1 MDEEIVLCAAS
12 AYEQKFY
19 MNPEFESLPES
30 VRQELQI
37 MCVLYTED
45 VGGILMVVF
54 DENGNLEL
62 QVDHE
67 ENDFAFDEIGS
78 VLKIKEL
85 QQTKRELFES
95 LEMFYR
101 VFYLGKRWK
110 SNSHLI
116 QEHFSCA
123 NVRKWR

>member
-101 VFYLGKRWK
+101 VFYLG
-110 SNSHLI
+110 
-116 QEHFSCA
+116 EEMEE
-123 NVRKWR
+123 

>member
-101 VFYLGKRWK
+101 VFYIG
-110 SNSHLI
+110 
-116 QEHFSCA
+116 EEMEE
-123 NVRKWR
+123 